1 MAAGKSTVGHHLAR
15 ELRWSFIDI
24 DEQIER
30 KFGLHIS
37 RIFEELGE
45 RTFREA
51 ESREVAR
58 CSKLSSRVI
67 ALGGGALL
75 DPANLRSVRSSGIL
89 VHLKISA
96 ETVLARAAKQRGK
109 RPLLK
114 GLPKEEALARIRDL
128 LKARQKSYRAAN
140 LSINTDELTPPQIV
154 AALLRRKLLVQCC
167 RDSANKIAFPYE
179 THSRRARRP

>member
-1 MAAGKSTVGHHLAR
+1 MTAGKSTIGHQLAR
-15 ELRWSFIDI
+15 ELRWSFVDI
-24 DEQIER
+24 DERIEK
-30 KFGLHIS
+30 KFGLPVS

-45 RTFREA
+45 KAFREA
-51 ESREVAR
+51 ESREIAR
-58 CSKLSSRVI
+58 CSKLNHRVI

-75 DPANLRSVRSSGIL
+75 DPANLRSVRSSGLLI
-89 VHLKISA
+89 HLKITA
-96 ETVLARAAKQRGK
+96 RTVLTRAARQRGR

-114 GLPKEEALARIRDL
+114 GLSKKEAQARIRDL

-140 LSINTDELTPPQIV
+140 LSISTDELTPPQIV

-167 RDSANKIAFPYE
+167 RGPANKIASSYE